1 MDLFIHQMSCAC
13 CMSGAVPGAESVL
26 AIGGSC
32 RSNFSFKL
40 IEVIVLNFG
49 YLAPSTREVKCVWHI
64 RKTIVF
70 VVKCRKQEIF
80 NQGVRMIRK
89 SDGVCYSVS
98 WVV

>member
-1 MDLFIHQMSCAC
+1 MDLFIHQTSCAC
-13 CMSGAVPGAESVL
+13 CMSGAVLKAESVL
-26 AIGGSC
+26 AIVESY

-64 RKTIVF
+64 RKTILL

-80 NQGVRMIRK
+80 NKGVRIIWK
-89 SDGVCYSVS
+89 SDGILLKH
-98 WVV
+98 